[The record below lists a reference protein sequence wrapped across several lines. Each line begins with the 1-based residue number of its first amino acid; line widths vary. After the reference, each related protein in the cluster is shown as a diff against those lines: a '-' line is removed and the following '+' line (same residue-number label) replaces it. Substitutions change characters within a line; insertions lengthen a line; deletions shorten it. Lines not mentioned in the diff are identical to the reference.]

1 MDLTASELIGAL
13 DRIGLVAFAFGG
25 VEVGARR
32 RPDLFGLL
40 VMGVVAA
47 TGGGLI
53 RDLILQRVPLVV
65 AEADYIAWP
74 VGGSL
79 AAIGL
84 VLAKR
89 RIPAFVRALAEAG
102 GTGAF
107 AVSGALAAIGAG
119 LPLTAV
125 VLLGVITATG
135 GGVIRDVLADRIPV
149 VLRTEVNATA
159 AALGALAVWLVEPQ
173 SRELAAL
180 FGAGVTALVR
190 VGGLAFDVHL
200 PIADPPSEPPR
211 GRV

>member
-32 RPDLFGLL
+32 RLDLFGLL

>member
-13 DRIGLVAFAFGG
+13 DRIGLVAFAFAG

-32 RPDLFGLL
+32 RLDLFGLL

-47 TGGGLI
+47 AGGGLF

-74 VGGSL
+74 IGGSL
-79 AAIGL
+79 AAIGF
-84 VLAKR
+84 VVAKR
-89 RIPAFVRALAEAG
+89 RIPASLRAIAEAG

-107 AVSGALAAIGAG
+107 AVAGALAAIGEE
-119 LPLTAV
+119 LPVTAV
-125 VLLGVITATG
+125 VMLGVITATG
-135 GGVIRDVLADRIPV
+135 GGVIRDLLADRIPV

-159 AALGALAVWLVEPQ
+159 AALGALTVWAVEPQ

-180 FGAGVTALVR
+180 LGAGVTAMVH
-190 VGGLAFDVHL
+190 VGGLAFDLHL
-200 PIADPPSEPPR
+200 PIPDPPGKPPR
-211 GRV
+211 TGV

>member
-32 RPDLFGLL
+32 RLDLFGLL
-40 VMGVVAA
+40 VMGIVAA

-74 VGGSL
+74 IGGSL
-79 AAIGL
+79 AAIGF
-84 VLAKR
+84 VVAKR

-107 AVSGALAAIGAG
+107 AVAGALAAIGAG
-119 LPLTAV
+119 LPVTAV
-125 VLLGVITATG
+125 VLLGIITATG
-135 GGVIRDVLADRIPV
+135 GGVIRDLLADRIPV

-159 AALGALAVWLVEPQ
+159 AALGAFAVWLVEPG
-173 SRELAAL
+173 SPELAAL

-190 VGGLAFDVHL
+190 VGSLAFDLHL
-200 PIADPPSEPPR
+200 PIPGPPSEPPR

>member
-32 RPDLFGLL
+32 RLDLFGLL

-74 VGGSL
+74 IGGSL

>member
-32 RPDLFGLL
+32 RLDLFGLL
-40 VMGVVAA
+40 VMGIVAA

-74 VGGSL
+74 IGGSL
-79 AAIGL
+79 AAIGF
-84 VLAKR
+84 VVAKR

-107 AVSGALAAIGAG
+107 AVAGALAAIGAG
-119 LPLTAV
+119 LPVTAV
-125 VLLGVITATG
+125 VLLGIITATG
-135 GGVIRDVLADRIPV
+135 GGVIRDLLADRIPV

-159 AALGALAVWLVEPQ
+159 AALGAFAVWLVEPG
-173 SRELAAL
+173 SPELAAL

-190 VGGLAFDVHL
+190 VGSLAFDLHL
-200 PIADPPSEPPR
+200 PIPGPPSEPPR
-211 GRV
+211 GRG